1 MASQPA
7 NATIRVHR
15 RVRSYRQMIRHNNI
29 KAMCNR
35 MRPLIMSVPSR
46 ETQILSTFDG
56 GANIVATALTNNRRG
71 LPIVRYIRP
80 VVPVGTTAENIAG
93 LNFPVTIG
101 QDKFLEKSTA
111 NVADD
116 LHQDLR
122 DEGAA
127 QGSPDLYR

>member
-7 NATIRVHR
+7 NADIRVHR
-15 RVRSYRQMIRHNNI
+15 RIRSYRQMLRHNNI
-29 KAMCNR
+29 KAMVNR

-56 GANIVATALTNNRRG
+56 DANIVQTNLTSNRRG
-71 LPIVRYIRP
+71 LPVVRYLRP
-80 VVPVGTTAENIAG
+80 VVPFETAAEQIAG
-93 LNFPVTIG
+93 LNFPVVIG
-101 QDKFLEKSTA
+101 QDKFLEKSDA

-122 DEGAA
+122 DETT
-127 QGSPDLYR
+127 PDVAR

>member
-7 NATIRVHR
+7 NADIRVHR
-15 RVRSYRQMIRHNNI
+15 RIRSYRQMLRHNNI
-29 KAMCNR
+29 KAMVNR

-56 GANIVATALTNNRRG
+56 DANIVQTNLTSNRRG
-71 LPIVRYIRP
+71 LPEVRYLRP
-80 VVPVGTTAENIAG
+80 VVPFETAAEQIAG
-93 LNFPVTIG
+93 LNFPVVIG
-101 QDKFLEKSTA
+101 QDKFLEKSDA

-122 DEGAA
+122 DETT
-127 QGSPDLYR
+127 PDVAR

>member
-7 NATIRVHR
+7 NAAIKVHR

-35 MRPLIMSVPSR
+35 MRPLIMSVPGR

-56 GANIVATALTNNRRG
+56 DANIVQTNQTSNRRG

-80 VVPVGTTAENIAG
+80 VVPFGTAAENIAG

-101 QDKFLEKSTA
+101 QDKFLEKADAS
-111 NVADD
+111 VRDD

-122 DEGAA
+122 DELGA
-127 QGSPDLYR
+127 SDIYR

>member
-7 NATIRVHR
+7 NADIRVHR

-29 KAMCNR
+29 KAMVNR

-56 GANIVATALTNNRRG
+56 DAGIVQTNLTSNRRG

-80 VVPVGTTAENIAG
+80 VVPFETAAENIAG
-93 LNFPVTIG
+93 LNFPVVIG
-101 QDKFLEKSTA
+101 QDKFLENSDA
-111 NVADD
+111 NVRND

-122 DEGAA
+122 NSGGAGQA
-127 QGSPDLYR
+127 SYR

>member
-56 GANIVATALTNNRRG
+56 DANIVATALTNKTIQTITVT
-71 LPIVRYIRP
+71 LTDTQTATLTE
-80 VVPVGTTAENIAG
+80 TTPPHEDDYYECQIQ
-93 LNFPVTIG
+93 VTA
-101 QDKFLEKSTA
+101 STGKKYTLVDSTLTA
-111 NVADD
+111 KQIIEAVAT
-116 LHQDLR
+116 
-122 DEGAA
+122 
-127 QGSPDLYR
+127 